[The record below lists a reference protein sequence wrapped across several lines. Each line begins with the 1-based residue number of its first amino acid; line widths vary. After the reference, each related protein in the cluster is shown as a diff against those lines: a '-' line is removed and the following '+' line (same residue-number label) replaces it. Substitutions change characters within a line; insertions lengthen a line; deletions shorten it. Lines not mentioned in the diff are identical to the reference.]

1 MNLNRKSVLA
11 GLAAT
16 GITVGALAAGGGM
29 AVASTGPAQVSAT
42 PTATASPHVQCSGY
56 GHMHGNG
63 NHKGMWHGHN
73 AVGKA
78 IAGYLGLSQD
88 QLRSQVES
96 GKSLADVAGEQG
108 KSVAGLESAIVKA
121 VTTQVNSSSLSTD
134 QKSMIISAVK
144 SHVGQIV
151 NATCEPSASPTGGT
165 PTGATTGP

>member
-16 GITVGALAAGGGM
+16 GITVGALAGGGV

-56 GHMHGNG
+56 GHMHGN
-63 NHKGMWHGHN
+63 HHGMWHGHN

-88 QLRSQVES
+88 QLRSKVES
-96 GKSLADVAGEQG
+96 GMSLADVAGEQG

-121 VTTQVNSSSLSTD
+121 VTSQVNSSNLSTD

-144 SHVGQIV
+144 NHVGQIV
-151 NATCEPSASPTGGT
+151 NATCSPSATPMPSSPA
-165 PTGATTGP
+165 GATTGP

>member
-11 GLAAT
+11 GLAAA
-16 GITVGALAAGGGM
+16 GITVGALAAGGGV
-29 AVASTGPAQVSAT
+29 AVASTGPAQASAT
-42 PTATASPHVQCSGY
+42 PTATASPHVQCTGY
-56 GHMHGNG
+56 GHHHG
-63 NHKGMWHGHN
+63 KWHGHN

-88 QLRSQVES
+88 QLRSKVES

-108 KSVAGLESAIVKA
+108 KSVAGLEAAIVKA
-121 VTTQVNSSSLSTD
+121 VTSQVNSSNLSAD

-151 NATCEPSASPTGGT
+151 NATCSPSATPMPGTSSPMSGS
-165 PTGATTGP
+165 PGATTGP

>member
-16 GITVGALAAGGGM
+16 GITVGALAAGGGV
-29 AVASTGPAQVSAT
+29 AVASTGPAQVSAM

-56 GHMHGNG
+56 GHDHG

-96 GKSLADVAGEQG
+96 GKSLADVAGTQG
-108 KSVAGLESAIVKA
+108 KSVAGLESTIVKA
-121 VTTQVNSSSLSTD
+121 VTSQVNSSGLSAD

-151 NATCEPSASPTGGT
+151 NATCSPSATPMPTAGT
-165 PTGATTGP
+165 PTGTTGP